1 MKPYWDELW
10 DELRPYVRYLAAFS
24 LLINLL
30 YLAPA
35 MFSLQVFDRVLSSSS
50 PETLIM
56 LLLGTGVALLLMLLL
71 DMLRS
76 RLQSVVGAMLADR
89 LSPAVVSAV
98 VARAAKAPQGAGAES
113 MRDVASLRN
122 LFASSGLNAI
132 FDAPWAP
139 IFVCV
144 IWTFHPLLGIGAAV
158 ASMVMLTL
166 AWLND
171 RSTRRALERLQQD
184 SRRVSQYV
192 ESSLA
197 NAEVL
202 QALGMTGN
210 LLARWRTR
218 QDRLATLQAGSQ
230 KSAVFFTSAT
240 RFARQAI
247 QIVMMALGAW
257 LVLTQQSSAGIMI
270 ATTILLGRALQPVE
284 QLVASWRMLADA
296 RAAYLRLRALSVEFD
311 RRPAAVALPCP
322 QGGLLVEGVAFRSPT
337 NQPVLLNVGFALEPG
352 QALAILGP
360 SGAGKS
366 TLARLLT
373 GVWAPVTGTLRL
385 DGADLS
391 AWPRE
396 EIGAWMGYVPQDV
409 ELFEGTVADNIARL
423 AAPDSLG
430 VVAAAKRA
438 NVHELVLALPKG
450 YETEVG
456 EHGMLLSPGQ
466 RQRIALARALYGNP
480 RLVVLDEPN
489 SNLDGAG
496 EVALAQAIMRLRAEG
511 VTAVIVTHRPSLIA
525 HVDKILVLDSGRV
538 AQYGAAAEVMKAM
551 QRQAQAVADGRAA

>member
-1 MKPYWDELW
+1 MKPYWDDLW

-35 MFSLQVFDRVLSSSS
+35 MFSLQVFDRVLSSNS
-50 PETLIM
+50 PETLVM
-56 LLLGTGVALLLMLLL
+56 LLLGTGAALLLMLML

-98 VARAAKAPQGAGAES
+98 VARAARAPQGAGTES

-144 IWTFHPLLGIGAAV
+144 IWTFHPLLGMGAAV
-158 ASMVMLTL
+158 SSMVMLTL

-210 LLARWRTR
+210 LLARWRAR
-218 QDRLATLQAGSQ
+218 QDKLAALQAGSQ

-296 RAAYLRLRALSVEFD
+296 RAAYLRLRTLSAEFD
-311 RRPAAVALPCP
+311 RRPAGIALPCP
-322 QGGLLVEGVAFRSPT
+322 QGRLTVEGVAYRSPT
-337 NQPVLLNVGFALEPG
+337 NQPVLLNVGFVLEAG

-373 GVWAPVTGTLRL
+373 GVWSPLAGTLRL

-391 AWPRE
+391 TWPRE
-396 EIGAWMGYVPQDV
+396 QLGPWMGYVPQDV
-409 ELFEGTVADNIARL
+409 ELFEGTVADNVARL
-423 AAPDSLG
+423 GEPDSQA

-438 NVHELVLALPKG
+438 NVHELILSLPNG

-496 EVALAQAIMRLRAEG
+496 EVALAQAIARLRAEG

-525 HVDKILVLDSGRV
+525 HVDKILLLDGGRV
-538 AQYGAAAEVMKAM
+538 TQYGAAVDVMKAM
-551 QRQAQAVADGRAA
+551 QRHAQALADGRAA

>member
-10 DELRPYVRYLAAFS
+10 DELRPYVRYLAGFS

-56 LLLGTGVALLLMLLL
+56 LLLGTGTALLLMLLL

-98 VARAAKAPQGAGAES
+98 VARAARAPRSASSES

-122 LFASSGLNAI
+122 LFASSGLSAI

-144 IWTFHPLLGIGAAV
+144 IWTFHPLLGMGAAV
-158 ASMVMLTL
+158 SSMVMLTL

-171 RSTRRALERLQQD
+171 RSTRRALERVQQD

-210 LLARWRTR
+210 LLARWRHR
-218 QDRLATLQAGSQ
+218 QDRLAALQAGSQ
-230 KSAVFFTSAT
+230 KRAVFFTSST
-240 RFARQAI
+240 RFTRQAI
-247 QIVMMALGAW
+247 QIIMMSLGAW

-296 RAAYLRLRALSVEFD
+296 RASYLRLRALSTDFD
-311 RRPAAVALPCP
+311 RRPAGIALPCP
-322 QGGLLVEGVAFRSPT
+322 HGRLAVEGVAFRSPT
-337 NQPVLLNVGFALEPG
+337 NQPVLLNICFVLEAG

-373 GVWAPVTGTLRL
+373 GVWAPAAGTLRL

-391 AWPRE
+391 TWPRE
-396 EIGAWMGYVPQDV
+396 QLGPWMGYVPQDV
-409 ELFEGTVADNIARL
+409 ELFDGTVADNIARL
-423 AAPDSLG
+423 AEPDALA

-438 NVHELVLALPKG
+438 NVHELILSLPKG

-489 SNLDGAG
+489 SNLDGSG
-496 EVALAQAIMRLRAEG
+496 EAALALAIARLRAEG
-511 VTAVIVTHRPSLIA
+511 VTSVIVTHRPALIA
-525 HVDKILVLDSGRV
+525 HVDKILVLDGGRV
-538 AQYGAAAEVMKAM
+538 AQYGATADVMKAM
-551 QRQAQAVADGRAA
+551 QRQAQAMADGRAA

>member
-1 MKPYWDELW
+1 MKPFWDELW
-10 DELRPYVRYLAAFS
+10 DELRPYVCYLAGFS

-35 MFSLQVFDRVLSSSS
+35 MFSLQVFDRVLSGNS

-56 LLLGTGVALLLMLLL
+56 LLLGTGAALLLLLLL
-71 DMLRS
+71 DFLRN
-76 RLQSVVGAMLADR
+76 RLQSVVGAMLSDR
-89 LSPAVVSAV
+89 LSPEVVNAV
-98 VARAAKAPQGAGAES
+98 VARAARAPHSASMES
-113 MRDVASLRN
+113 VRDVASLRN
-122 LFASSGLNAI
+122 LFASNGLNAV

-139 IFVCV
+139 IFVCL
-144 IWTFHPLLGIGAAV
+144 IWTFHPVLGIGAAL
-158 ASMVMLTL
+158 SSIVMLLL

-171 RSTRRALERLQQD
+171 RTTRRALERLQKD
-184 SRRVSQYV
+184 SRRVSHYV

-202 QALGMTGN
+202 QALGMTGK
-210 LLARWRTR
+210 LLARWRAQ
-218 QDRLATLQAGSQ
+218 QDRLAALQAGSQ
-230 KSAVFFTSAT
+230 KSAMFFTSAT

-247 QIVMMALGAW
+247 QIIMMALGGW

-270 ATTILLGRALQPVE
+270 ATTILLGRALQPTE

-296 RAAYLRLRALSVEFD
+296 RAAFLRLRALSADFD
-311 RRPAAVALPCP
+311 RRPAGLALPCP
-322 QGGLLVEGVAFRSPT
+322 QGRLTVDNVAFRSPT
-337 NQPVLLNVGFALEPG
+337 NQPVLLSISFALEAG

-373 GVWAPVTGTLRL
+373 GVWAPIAGTLRL

-391 AWPRE
+391 GWPRE
-396 EIGAWMGYVPQDV
+396 EIGPWMGYVPQDV
-409 ELFEGTVADNIARL
+409 ELFEGSVADNIARL
-423 AAPDSLG
+423 AEPDSQA
-430 VVAAAKRA
+430 VVAAARRA
-438 NVHELVLALPKG
+438 NVHELILTLPKG
-450 YETEVG
+450 YATEVG

-496 EVALAQAIMRLRAEG
+496 EFALAQAIARLRAEG
-511 VTAVIVTHRPSLIA
+511 VTSVIVTHRPALIA
-525 HVDKILVLDSGRV
+525 HVDKILLLDAGRV
-538 AQYGAAAEVMKAM
+538 VQYGPAAEVMKAM

>member
-1 MKPYWDELW
+1 MKPFWDELW
-10 DELRPYVRYLAAFS
+10 DELRPYVRYLAGFS

-35 MFSLQVFDRVLSSSS
+35 MFSLQVFDRVLSSNS

-56 LLLGTGVALLLMLLL
+56 LLLGTGTALLLMLLL

-76 RLQSVVGAMLADR
+76 RLQSVVGAMLSDR
-89 LSPAVVSAV
+89 LSPAVVNAV
-98 VARAAKAPQGAGAES
+98 VARAARAPHSASMES
-113 MRDVASLRN
+113 VRDVASLRN
-122 LFASSGLNAI
+122 LFASNGLNAV

-139 IFVCV
+139 IFVCL
-144 IWTFHPLLGIGAAV
+144 IWTFHPVLGIGAAI
-158 ASMVMLTL
+158 SSIVMLLL

-171 RSTRRALERLQQD
+171 RTTRRALERLQKD
-184 SRRVSQYV
+184 SRRVSHYV

-202 QALGMTGN
+202 QALGMTGK
-210 LLARWRTR
+210 LLARWRAQ
-218 QDRLATLQAGSQ
+218 QDRLAALQSGSQ
-230 KSAVFFTSAT
+230 KSAMFFTSGT

-247 QIVMMALGAW
+247 QIIMMALGGW

-270 ATTILLGRALQPVE
+270 ATTILLGRALQPTE

-296 RAAYLRLRALSVEFD
+296 RAAFLRLRTLSADFD
-311 RRPAAVALPCP
+311 RRPAGLALPCP
-322 QGGLLVEGVAFRSPT
+322 QGRLTVDGVAFRSPT
-337 NQPVLLNVGFALEPG
+337 NQPVLLSVSFALEAG

-373 GVWAPVTGTLRL
+373 GVWAPAAGTLRL

-391 AWPRE
+391 GWPRE
-396 EIGAWMGYVPQDV
+396 EIGPWMGYVPQDV
-409 ELFEGTVADNIARL
+409 ELFEGSVADNIGRL
-423 AAPDSLG
+423 AEPDSQA
-430 VVAAAKRA
+430 VVAAARRA
-438 NVHELVLALPKG
+438 NVHELILTLPKG

-496 EVALAQAIMRLRAEG
+496 EVALAQAIARLRAEG
-511 VTAVIVTHRPSLIA
+511 VTSVIVTHRPALIA
-525 HVDKILVLDSGRV
+525 HVDKILLLDAGRV
-538 AQYGAAAEVMKAM
+538 AQYGAAADVMKAM
-551 QRQAQAVADGRAA
+551 QRQAQAVVDGRAA

>member
-1 MKPYWDELW
+1 MKSYWDELW
-10 DELRPYVRYLAAFS
+10 VELRPYVRYLAGFS

-35 MFSLQVFDRVLSSSS
+35 MFSLQVFDRVLSSNS

-56 LLLGTGVALLLMLLL
+56 LLLGTGTALLLMLLL

-89 LSPAVVSAV
+89 LSPAVVHAV
-98 VARAAKAPQGAGAES
+98 VARAAKAPQGAGMES
-113 MRDVASLRN
+113 MRDVASLRS

-139 IFVCV
+139 IFVCL
-144 IWTFHPLLGIGAAV
+144 IWSFHPLLGLGAAL
-158 ASMVMLTL
+158 SSLVMLLL

-171 RSTRRALERLQQD
+171 RTTRRALERLQKD
-184 SRRVSQYV
+184 SRSVSQYV

-202 QALGMTGN
+202 QAMGMTGN
-210 LLARWRTR
+210 LLARWRNR
-218 QDRLATLQAGSQ
+218 QDRLAALQAGSQ

-240 RFARQAI
+240 RFTRQSI
-247 QIVMMALGAW
+247 QIIMMALGAW

-284 QLVASWRMLADA
+284 QLVASWRMIADA
-296 RAAYLRLRALSVEFD
+296 RAAYLRLRALSADFD
-311 RRPAAVALPCP
+311 RRPAGIALPCP
-322 QGGLLVEGVAFRSPT
+322 HGRLTVEGVAFRSPT
-337 NQPVLLNVGFALEPG
+337 NQTVLLNVGFTLEAG

-373 GVWAPVTGTLRL
+373 GVWTPLAGTLRL

-391 AWPRE
+391 AWPRDQL
-396 EIGAWMGYVPQDV
+396 GPWMGYVPQDV
-409 ELFEGTVADNIARL
+409 ELFDGTVADNIARL
-423 AAPDSLG
+423 AEPDSQA

-438 NVHELVLALPKG
+438 NVHELILSLPRG
-450 YETEVG
+450 YATEVG

-496 EVALAQAIMRLRAEG
+496 EVALAQAIARLRAEG

-525 HVDKILVLDSGRV
+525 HVDKILLLDGGRV
-538 AQYGAAAEVMKAM
+538 SQYGAAADVMKAM
-551 QRQAQAVADGRAA
+551 QRQAQALADGRAA

>member
-10 DELRPYVRYLAAFS
+10 DELRPYVRYLAVFS

-50 PETLIM
+50 PETLVM

-89 LSPAVVSAV
+89 LSPAVVQAV
-98 VARAAKAPQGAGAES
+98 VARAAKAPQGVGAES

-122 LFASSGLNAI
+122 LFASSGINAI

-139 IFVCV
+139 IFVFL
-144 IWTFHPLLGIGAAV
+144 IWTFHPLLGMGAAIS
-158 ASMVMLTL
+158 SMVMLVL

-184 SRRVSQYV
+184 SRRVSHYI

-210 LLARWRTR
+210 LLARWRGR
-218 QDRLATLQAGSQ
+218 QDRLALLQARSQ

-257 LVLTQQSSAGIMI
+257 
-270 ATTILLGRALQPVE
+270 
-284 QLVASWRMLADA
+284 
-296 RAAYLRLRALSVEFD
+296 
-311 RRPAAVALPCP
+311 
-322 QGGLLVEGVAFRSPT
+322 
-337 NQPVLLNVGFALEPG
+337 
-352 QALAILGP
+352 
-360 SGAGKS
+360 S
-366 TLARLLT
+366 TLR
-373 GVWAPVTGTLRL
+373 
-385 DGADLS
+385 
-391 AWPRE
+391 
-396 EIGAWMGYVPQDV
+396 
-409 ELFEGTVADNIARL
+409 
-423 AAPDSLG
+423 
-430 VVAAAKRA
+430 
-438 NVHELVLALPKG
+438 
-450 YETEVG
+450 
-456 EHGMLLSPGQ
+456 
-466 RQRIALARALYGNP
+466 
-480 RLVVLDEPN
+480 
-489 SNLDGAG
+489 
-496 EVALAQAIMRLRAEG
+496 
-511 VTAVIVTHRPSLIA
+511 
-525 HVDKILVLDSGRV
+525 
-538 AQYGAAAEVMKAM
+538 
-551 QRQAQAVADGRAA
+551 

>member
-1 MKPYWDELW
+1 MKPFWDELW
-10 DELRPYVRYLAAFS
+10 DELRPYVRYLAGFS

-35 MFSLQVFDRVLSSSS
+35 MFSLQVFDRVLSSNS

-56 LLLGTGVALLLMLLL
+56 LLLGTGAALLLMLLL
-71 DMLRS
+71 DFLRN
-76 RLQSVVGAMLADR
+76 RLQSVVGAMLSDR
-89 LSPAVVSAV
+89 LSPEVVNAV
-98 VARAAKAPQGAGAES
+98 VARAARAPHSASMES
-113 MRDVASLRN
+113 VRDVASLRN
-122 LFASSGLNAI
+122 LFASNGLNAV

-139 IFVCV
+139 IFVCL
-144 IWTFHPLLGIGAAV
+144 IWTFHPVLGIGAAL
-158 ASMVMLTL
+158 SSIVMLLL

-171 RSTRRALERLQQD
+171 RTTRRALERLQKD
-184 SRRVSQYV
+184 SRRVSHYV

-202 QALGMTGN
+202 QALGMTGK
-210 LLARWRTR
+210 LLARWRAQ
-218 QDRLATLQAGSQ
+218 QDRLAALQAGSQ
-230 KSAVFFTSAT
+230 KRAMFFTSGT

-247 QIVMMALGAW
+247 QIIMMALGGW

-270 ATTILLGRALQPVE
+270 ATTILLGRALQPTE

-296 RAAYLRLRALSVEFD
+296 RAAFLRLRTLSADFD
-311 RRPAAVALPCP
+311 RRPAGLALPCP
-322 QGGLLVEGVAFRSPT
+322 QGRLTVDSVAFRSPT
-337 NQPVLLNVGFALEPG
+337 NQPVLLSVSFALEAG

-373 GVWAPVTGTLRL
+373 GVWAPAAGTLRL

-391 AWPRE
+391 GWPRE
-396 EIGAWMGYVPQDV
+396 EIGPWMGYVPQDV
-409 ELFEGTVADNIARL
+409 ELFEGSVADNIARL
-423 AAPDSLG
+423 AEPDSQA

-438 NVHELVLALPKG
+438 NVHELILTLPKG

-496 EVALAQAIMRLRAEG
+496 EVALAQAIARLRAEG
-511 VTAVIVTHRPSLIA
+511 VTSVIVTHRPALIA
-525 HVDKILVLDSGRV
+525 PVDKILLLDAGRV
-538 AQYGAAAEVMKAM
+538 AQYGAAADVMKAM
-551 QRQAQAVADGRAA
+551 QRQAQAVVDGRAA

>member
-1 MKPYWDELW
+1 MKPFWDELW
-10 DELRPYVRYLAAFS
+10 DELRPYIRYLAGFS

-35 MFSLQVFDRVLSSSS
+35 MFSLQVFDRVLSSNS
-50 PETLIM
+50 PETLVM
-56 LLLGTGVALLLMLLL
+56 LLLGTGGALSLMLML
-71 DMLRS
+71 DVLRS

-89 LSPAVVSAV
+89 LSPPVVNAV
-98 VARAAKAPQGAGAES
+98 VARAARAPQGAGMES
-113 MRDVASLRN
+113 VRDVASLRN
-122 LFASSGLNAI
+122 LFASSALNAV

-139 IFVCV
+139 IFVCL
-144 IWTFHPLLGIGAAV
+144 IWTFHPLLGMGAAL
-158 ASMVMLTL
+158 SSIVMLLLT
-166 AWLND
+166 WLND
-171 RSTRRALERLQQD
+171 RTTRQALERLQKD
-184 SRRVSQYV
+184 SRRVSHYV

-210 LLARWRTR
+210 LLARWRAR
-218 QDRLATLQAGSQ
+218 QDQLAALQAGSQ
-230 KSAVFFTSAT
+230 KSAVFFTSGT

-247 QIVMMALGAW
+247 QILMMALGGW

-270 ATTILLGRALQPVE
+270 ATTILLGRALQPTE
-284 QLVASWRMLADA
+284 QLVANWRILADA
-296 RAAYLRLRALSVEFD
+296 RAAYLRLRTLSAGFD
-311 RRPAAVALPCP
+311 RRPAGIELPCP
-322 QGGLLVEGVAFRSPT
+322 EGRLAVDSVAFRSPT
-337 NQPVLLNVGFALEPG
+337 NQTVLMNVSFVLEAG

-373 GVWAPVTGTLRL
+373 GVWTPLAGTLRL

-391 AWPRE
+391 GWARE
-396 EIGAWMGYVPQDV
+396 ELGPWMGYVPQDV

-423 AAPDSLG
+423 AEPDSQA

-438 NVHELVLALPKG
+438 NVHELILTLPKG

-456 EHGMLLSPGQ
+456 EHGLLLSPGQ

-496 EVALAQAIMRLRAEG
+496 EVALAQAIARLRAEG

-525 HVDKILVLDSGRV
+525 HVDKILLLDAGRV
-538 AQYGAAAEVMKAM
+538 TQYGAAADVMKAM
-551 QRQAQAVADGRAA
+551 QRQAQAVVDGRAA